1 MRFGS
6 LDGLIEKSDH
16 NFDLEFFPLFALLS
30 RSKMRTRIVGNGTR
44 VGHFA

>member
-16 NFDLEFFPLFALLS
+16 NFNFEFFPLFALLS
-30 RSKMRTRIVGNGTR
+30 SSKMRTRIVGNGTR